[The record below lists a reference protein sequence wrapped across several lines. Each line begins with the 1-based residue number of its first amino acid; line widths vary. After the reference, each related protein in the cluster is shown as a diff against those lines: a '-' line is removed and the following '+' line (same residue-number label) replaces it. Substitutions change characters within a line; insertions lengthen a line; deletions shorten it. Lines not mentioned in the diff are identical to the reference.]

1 MSKDSR
7 TLTIQELLKKCG
19 AVKIGKFILASGKES
34 NYYID
39 IKRASTSPE
48 ILKEIGKELA
58 KRIES
63 STNKIACVE
72 LGAVPL
78 AVAASL
84 EAKIPFVIIRKQ
96 PKGHG
101 TNKLIEGDVTRGER
115 VTIIEDVTTTGTSV
129 AKAVDILRDAGASVE
144 EVLVVVD
151 REEGALELLANK
163 KVKLLPIVKAS
174 EITNK
179 L

>member
-1 MSKDSR
+1 MPMIR
-7 TLTIQELLKKCG
+7 VLLKKCG
-19 AVKIGKFILASGKES
+19 AVKTGKFILASGKES
-34 NYYID
+34 SYYVD
-39 IKRASTSPE
+39 IKKASTSPD

-58 KRIES
+58 KRIGS
-63 STNKIACVE
+63 GVDKIACVE

-84 EAKIPFVIIRKQ
+84 EANIPFVIIRKQ

-101 TNKLIEGDVTRGER
+101 TNKLIEGEVAKGER
-115 VTIIEDVTTTGTSV
+115 ITIVEDVTTTGASV
-129 AKAVDILRDAGASVE
+129 AKAVDILREAGASVE

-151 REEGALELLANK
+151 REEGASELLGEK
-163 KVKLLPIVKAS
+163 KIKLTPIVKAS
-174 EITNK
+174 EITDK